1 MAADR
6 RRHAAAMPPSMAGRA
21 GSHRSPSAGSSANR
35 SPGSAAARCSSQGTH
50 ESTSRCWSRR
60 KAMRAAFR
68 SPGQASRQRHFASAE
83 VTGRQLRERYPV
95 HHLRVRWDA
104 AWRGPASGGC
114 AADDDSRRAGQS
126 REPRRTRAASRP
138 PATAQGYRQG
148 AGIVAL
154 KSALRPARA
163 VLKVAGPRT
172 SPWMI
177 YWRRG
182 SSRDGVLSRP
192 RRGRFR
198 PVPGHGLVSAKPKAP
213 PASAFTAAT
222 EYSRPR

>member
-1 MAADR
+1 MAT
-6 RRHAAAMPPSMAGRA
+6 
-21 GSHRSPSAGSSANR
+21 RSP
-35 SPGSAAARCSSQGTH
+35 
-50 ESTSRCWSRR
+50 
-60 KAMRAAFR
+60 AAFR
-68 SPGQASRQRHFASAE
+68 QELVDIEVVGPEAGLAVGEVEVPHALEGGAAPELPHGAVGGDGLGAVLTGFDVT
-83 VTGRQLRERYPV
+83 VTGRCSTSCLAQLQR
-95 HHLRVRWDA
+95 DA
-104 AWRGPASGGC
+104 AVP
-114 AADDDSRRAGQS
+114 DEDSRRAGQS

-138 PATAQGYRQG
+138 PATAQGCRQG

-213 PASAFTAAT
+213 PASALTAAT

>member
-1 MAADR
+1 MRCPTVLSVRCVGSSTAPT
-6 RRHAAAMPPSMAGRA
+6 AAMPPSMAGRA

-35 SPGSAAARCSSQGTH
+35 SPGSAAARCSSQGH
-50 ESTSRCWSRR
+50 PRVDPRRRRRRWRRWAGCGADRLRCDRHGQVLNELSRPAPTRCRR
-60 KAMRAAFR
+60 ARRRFPARGA
-68 SPGQASRQRHFASAE
+68 
-83 VTGRQLRERYPV
+83 VTGT
-95 HHLRVRWDA
+95 
-104 AWRGPASGGC
+104 
-114 AADDDSRRAGQS
+114 
-126 REPRRTRAASRP
+126 RRTRAASRP
-138 PATAQGYRQG
+138 PATAQGCRQG